1 VIQSAHFVSTKYF
14 EKHVVEKYYFGIFD
28 AIYATGNFL
37 FGGNLIAD
45 RGRCACCNVEAK
57 K

>member
-1 VIQSAHFVSTKYF
+1 
-14 EKHVVEKYYFGIFD
+14 VVEKYYFGIFD